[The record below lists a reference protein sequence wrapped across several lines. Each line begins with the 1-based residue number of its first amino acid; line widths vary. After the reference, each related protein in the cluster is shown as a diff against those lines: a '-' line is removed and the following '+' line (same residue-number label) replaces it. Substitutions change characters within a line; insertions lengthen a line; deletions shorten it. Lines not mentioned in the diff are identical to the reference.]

1 MGTENARMDYESE
14 NTWIYVHA
22 SPSRDANMERVAR
35 LANDLRCYLLD
46 SACREGGSVAV
57 IRVFVDDL
65 MTALGH
71 DLPSIEKE
79 IQKSAVHA
87 SRSGKFRYAGA

>member
-1 MGTENARMDYESE
+1 MSTENTRMNYESE
-14 NTWIYVHA
+14 NTWIYAHA
-22 SPSRDANMERVAR
+22 TPSRDANMARVHR
-35 LANDLRCYLLD
+35 LASDLRYYLID
-46 SACREGGSVAV
+46 SACREGGSAVA

-87 SRSGKFRYAGA
+87 SRSGRFSYAGA